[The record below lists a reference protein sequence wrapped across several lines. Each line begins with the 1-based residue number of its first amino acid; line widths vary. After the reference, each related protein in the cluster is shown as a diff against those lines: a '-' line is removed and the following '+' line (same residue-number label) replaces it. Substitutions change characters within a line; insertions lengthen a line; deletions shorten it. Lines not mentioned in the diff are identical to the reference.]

1 MKESKIKEN
10 REYWKPEEEDIIKE
24 WSDKALCYQW
34 LHSKCREIYQ
44 IKNAWFTIPVII
56 ISTLTGTANFA
67 QDRIPEDYREYFVIG
82 IGSLSL
88 IAGIITTINQFLQI
102 SELNE
107 GYRATAI
114 AWNKLHNN
122 LKTLIMRH
130 PLDRIEPSQAIKL
143 YKDEYDHLVE
153 ISPPIVKKVITQF
166 NSKFKKTPDLSKPE
180 ICNKLVPTNVFK
192 MSEVEREV
200 MINKINNKKK
210 NPKLMETFFN
220 LNGVNASDEE
230 LDILQNS
237 IDNNDIND
245 FANDDGENN
254 SINDNE
260 NNSINDDENGD
271 GESNTQE
278 DNTGG
283 SYDSIN
289 ITSNVTE
296 I

>member
-1 MKESKIKEN
+1 MKESKVKEN
-10 REYWKPEEEDIIKE
+10 REYWKSEEESIIKE

-67 QDRIPEDYREYFVIG
+67 QDRIPEDLREYFVIG

-107 GYRATAI
+107 GYRAAAI
-114 AWNKLHNN
+114 SWNKLHNN

-130 PLDRIEPSQAIKL
+130 PLDRIEPTQALKL
-143 YKDEYDHLVE
+143 YKDEYDHLCE
-153 ISPPIVKKVITQF
+153 ISPPIVKKVLGEF
-166 NSKFKKTPDLSKPE
+166 NSKFKKTNDLSKPE
-180 ICNKLVPTNVFK
+180 ICSKLVPTSVYK
-192 MSEVEREV
+192 MTDVEREV
-200 MINKINNKKK
+200 MISKINNKRK
-210 NPKLMETFFN
+210 NPKIMETFLN
-220 LNGVNASDEE
+220 LNGVNASEEE

-237 IDNNDIND
+237 EDINS
-245 FANDDGENN
+245 EMNN
-254 SINDNE
+254 SESNSSEININD
-260 NNSINDDENGD
+260 G
-271 GESNTQE
+271 GESN
-278 DNTGG
+278 
-283 SYDSIN
+283 SFDSIN
-289 ITSNVTE
+289 FSTSVTE

>member
-10 REYWKPEEEDIIKE
+10 REYWKPEEESIIKE
-24 WSDKALCYQW
+24 WSDKSLCYQW
-34 LHSKCREIYQ
+34 LHTRCREIYQ

-67 QDRIPEDYREYFVIG
+67 QDRIPEDSREYFVIG

-107 GYRATAI
+107 SYRATSI

-122 LKTLIMRH
+122 LKTLITRH
-130 PLDRIEPSQAIKL
+130 PLDRIEPTQALKL
-143 YKDEYDHLVE
+143 YKDEYDHLCE
-153 ISPPIVKKVITQF
+153 ISPPIVKKVLKEF
-166 NSKFKKTPDLSKPE
+166 NAKFKKTDDLSKPE
-180 ICNKLVPTNVFK
+180 ICSKLEPTSVFK
-192 MSEVEREV
+192 MTDVEREL

-220 LNGVNASDEE
+220 LNGMNASEEE
-230 LDILQNS
+230 LDVLQDTMDNGQGMNMDESISITSAKSDNEAGSSNS
-237 IDNNDIND
+237 VNSVNSVT
-245 FANDDGENN
+245 
-254 SINDNE
+254 SINL
-260 NNSINDDENGD
+260 
-271 GESNTQE
+271 
-278 DNTGG
+278 TG
-283 SYDSIN
+283 SVS
-289 ITSNVTE
+289 E